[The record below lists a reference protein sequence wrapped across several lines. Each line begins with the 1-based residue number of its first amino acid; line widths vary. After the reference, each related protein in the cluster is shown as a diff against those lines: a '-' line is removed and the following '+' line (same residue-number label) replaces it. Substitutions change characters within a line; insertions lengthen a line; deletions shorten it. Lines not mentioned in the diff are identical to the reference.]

1 MSSTRVL
8 QTTSTRICAAFVF
21 ATICCG
27 VAPQA
32 LSQVPGPAPIRVES
46 DDVLVPVWVFDKPKY
61 QGLFHVDQKGLL
73 GDLMTGNFRP
83 WENVYV
89 QGLTASDFRLF
100 EDNSEQKI
108 RSVVVH
114 APHIVRISDN
124 FGEHYEFTGSG
135 GGRWTFP
142 DRPTPYEAL
151 NFDVLMHWPSYII
164 AYDPPPSRGGDCHQV
179 AVRVTR
185 PDSLVYVQPRYCQ
198 NTLDPADP
206 LAGTNLDRQMET
218 DLAKNKRGKI
228 PLLLAVFPSLS
239 TAATHRVDIVLEFPW
254 QELAFTFTGHMLYE
268 TVGVL
273 GSITSSNGKQVAHFS
288 DVEGH
293 NYRDDVTTDIL
304 MGSGTAVGS
313 PAAILNMPRRYDK
326 QVYLE
331 PGQYTLQIVLT
342 DGKNFGRADAAFTV
356 DPTASQILAV
366 GGITLARR
374 FRSAELGRMDSA
386 PAAGA
391 PAALVSQGI
400 ESTPTADNRF
410 RKDSTL
416 HCYFDLY
423 EPDATRPVKATL
435 RISNAK
441 SGGVAKELGTIEA
454 APYVLPGSPII
465 SMARPVDTR
474 GLPKGEYL
482 LKVQATDSNGM
493 TTPWR
498 SVPFSIR

>member
-1 MSSTRVL
+1 MSPTHIL
-8 QTTSTRICAAFVF
+8 QTTRTRICTAFVF

-32 LSQVPGPAPIRVES
+32 FSQVPGPAPIRVES

-61 QGLFHVDQKGLL
+61 LGLFHADQKGLL
-73 GDLMTGNFRP
+73 GDLMVENFGP

-89 QGLTASDFRLF
+89 RGLTTSDFRLF

-142 DRPTPYEAL
+142 DSPTPYETL
-151 NFDVLMHWPSYII
+151 NFDVLMHWPSYIV
-164 AYDPPPSRGGDCHQV
+164 AYDPPPSREGDCHQV

-185 PDSLVYVQPRYCQ
+185 PDSLVFVQPRYCR

-206 LAGTNLDRQMET
+206 LAGTNLDSQMEA
-218 DLAKNKRGKI
+218 DLGEKKRGKI
-228 PLLLAVFPSLS
+228 PLLLGVFPSMS
-239 TAATHRVDIVLEFPW
+239 AAATHRVDIVLEFPW
-254 QELAFTFTGHMLYE
+254 QELAFTFTRSMLYE

-293 NYRDDVTTDIL
+293 NSRDDVTTDIL
-304 MGSGTAVGS
+304 MGSGTPVDG

-331 PGQYTLQIVLT
+331 PGQYNLRIVLT
-342 DGKNFGRADAAFTV
+342 DGKNFGRAEAAFTV

-366 GGITLARR
+366 DGITLARR
-374 FRSAELGRMDSA
+374 FRSAELGRIDSA

-391 PAALVSQGI
+391 PAHLISQGI
-400 ESTPTADNRF
+400 ESTPTADKRF

-416 HCYFDLY
+416 HCYFNVY
-423 EPDATRPVKATL
+423 EPDATRPVKVTL

-441 SGGVAKELGTIEA
+441 SGDVAKPLETIEA

-465 SMARPVDTR
+465 SIARAVDTR

-482 LKVQATDSNGM
+482 LEVQAADSSGM